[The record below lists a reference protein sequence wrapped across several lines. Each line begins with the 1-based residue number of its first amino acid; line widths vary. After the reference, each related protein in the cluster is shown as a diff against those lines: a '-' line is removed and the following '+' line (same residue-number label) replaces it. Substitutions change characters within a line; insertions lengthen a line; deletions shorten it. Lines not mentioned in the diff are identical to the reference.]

1 MSVGSF
7 WYTAALLFGLF
18 RSGLFSLLAMLLSS
32 EVTSRLALSLRI
44 SGFDG
49 MLIVIALVVIAIAI
63 RNLLPF
69 LPGRRE

>member
-1 MSVGSF
+1 MGLVL
-7 WYTAALLFGLF
+7 TATAGLC
-18 RSGLFSLLAMLLSS
+18 LWIILWSLK
-32 EVTSRLALSLRI
+32 I

-49 MLIVIALVVIAIAI
+49 MLIVLALVVIAIGI

>member
-1 MSVGSF
+1 MGLVLAASAGLCAWIVLWAIGS
-7 WYTAALLFGLF
+7 
-18 RSGLFSLLAMLLSS
+18 
-32 EVTSRLALSLRI
+32 

-49 MLIVIALVVIAIAI
+49 MMLVIAVVVLAIAI